1 MEYREWP
8 PHPALRPFVRAYWA
22 LQGSGGGSPPQPV
35 LPDGSSELVVH
46 RLHAFH
52 RHTAHGI
59 ALQPQR
65 LLVGQMRAPVVL
77 EAGGDADVVGIRFR
91 AHGAFALL
99 ECPQDLSADDIPE
112 VDALGLSW
120 LSQAT
125 RRAQSADTSPAALR
139 LLEEAL
145 LQRLPRRTRRV
156 DPRVAAVVGA
166 IERAA
171 GDLRIEEAAAQAG
184 TSRRHLERLFIEQ
197 VGLGP
202 KTLARLRRFQFA
214 AARVVGEPAAALAS
228 VSGDSGYFDQ
238 SHMIR
243 DFMTFAGTSPDD
255 LRRRLGQMTEWM
267 LAARSR

>member
-22 LQGSGGGSPPQPV
+22 LRGRGGDSPPQPV

-46 RLHAFH
+46 RLHGFR
-52 RHTAHGI
+52 RHTARDV

-65 LLVGQMRAPVVL
+65 LFVGQMRAPVVL
-77 EAGGDADVVGIRFR
+77 EAGGDADVVGVRFR
-91 AHGAFALL
+91 SQGAFALL
-99 ECPQDLSADDIPE
+99 ECPQHLAADEIPE
-112 VDALGLSW
+112 VDALGLRW
-120 LSQAT
+120 LSEAT
-125 RRAQSADTSPAALR
+125 RRAQSAATPRAALR

-145 LQRLPRRTRRV
+145 LLRLQRRTRRA
-156 DPRVAAVVGA
+156 DPRVAAVVSA
-166 IERAA
+166 IEASA
-171 GDLRIEEAAAQAG
+171 GDLRIEEAALAAG
-184 TSRRHLERLFIEQ
+184 TSRRHLERLFVEQ

-202 KTLARLRRFQFA
+202 KTLARLLRFQAA
-214 AARVVGEPAAALAS
+214 AARVVGEPSAALAS

-255 LRRRLGQMTEWM
+255 LRRRLGQMTGWM